1 MKYLLAALGLVT
13 LLATGCQTG
22 AKNLVTTEIK
32 FKVGTNELSVVN
44 PKDTSWEDL
53 MVSPGDG
60 TVRIKKYRSSA
71 NEAAIAAAE
80 RQAEA
85 QIQMFNAMK
94 EQFER
99 GAEIAA
105 RMYGIP
111 IPPKPAPTAT
121 VLTNAPSR

>member
-22 AKNLVTTEIK
+22 TKTLVTTEIK
-32 FKVGTNELSVVN
+32 FKIGTNELSVVN

-80 RQAEA
+80 REAEA
-85 QIQMFNAMK
+85 RIEMFRGMK
-94 EQFER
+94 EQFQS
-99 GAEIAA
+99 GLEIAA

-111 IPPKPAPTAT
+111 IPPKPATT
-121 VLTNAPSR
+121 VSTNAPTK

>member
-13 LLATGCQTG
+13 LLATGCATS
-22 AKNLVTTEIK
+22 ARKLVTTEIR

-53 MVSPGDG
+53 MVNPGDG
-60 TVRIKKYRSSA
+60 TVRIKKYRSTA
-71 NEAAIAAAE
+71 NEAAISAAE
-80 RQAEA
+80 RQAES
-85 QIQMFNAMK
+85 QMQMFNAMK

-111 IPPKPAPTAT
+111 IPPKSAPT
-121 VLTNAPSR
+121 VLTNAPAK